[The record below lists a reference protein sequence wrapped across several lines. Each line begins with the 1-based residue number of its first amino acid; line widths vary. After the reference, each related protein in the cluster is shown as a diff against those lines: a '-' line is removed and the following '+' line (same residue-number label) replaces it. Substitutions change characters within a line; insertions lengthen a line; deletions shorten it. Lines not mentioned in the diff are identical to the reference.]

1 MSGTRRDGT
10 TIVHVQPL
18 AVDIE
23 VQPGETLIEAAWRE
37 GYDWP
42 TVCYGQAE
50 CTACHVVVV
59 EGAENLS
66 DVGPDEAKALE
77 LLRSSGLRNLDA
89 RRLACRLEVH
99 GPVIV
104 EKRGV
109 RRQEEARSAGL
120 GEPQVD
126 P

>member
-1 MSGTRRDGT
+1 VSGARRDGNA
-10 TIVHVQPL
+10 VVRVQPL
-18 AVDIE
+18 DVDIE

-59 EGAENLS
+59 EGAENVS

-89 RRLACRLEVH
+89 RRLACRLQVH
-99 GPVIV
+99 GPAIV

-109 RRQEEARSAGL
+109 RRPEDARSASL
-120 GEPQVD
+120 GETQVD